1 MAAAA
6 EDAPE
11 LPTFADVEAAAA
23 RLSGVAVRTP
33 ALRSDA
39 LDAATGARVW
49 LKPESLQRVGA
60 FKFRGAYN
68 ALARLKA
75 AGPVPGVL
83 AYSSGNHAQAVAL
96 AGTLLGI
103 RTAIVMPADAPAVKL
118 AATRA
123 HGAEVIVYDRQVE
136 TREALA
142 ARLVAERGW
151 PVVPPY
157 DHADVIAGQGTAAL
171 ELIEDV
177 GPLEVL
183 LVCVGGGGLIGGS
196 ALAAHARSPGVR
208 VYGAE
213 PAAADDAARSLAT
226 GVLQTVHNPDTIA
239 DGARTPSLGRL
250 TFPLVRR
257 DVAGILTVS
266 DAELIAAMR
275 WAALH
280 LKLVLEPTGGLAL
293 ALALSGRLPLTGSRV
308 GVILSGG
315 NVDLPDFARWIGGPL

>member
-1 MAAAA
+1 
-6 EDAPE
+6 
-11 LPTFADVEAAAA
+11 
-23 RLSGVAVRTP
+23 
-33 ALRSDA
+33 
-39 LDAATGARVW
+39 
-49 LKPESLQRVGA
+49 
-60 FKFRGAYN
+60 
-68 ALARLKA
+68 
-75 AGPVPGVL
+75 
-83 AYSSGNHAQAVAL
+83 
-96 AGTLLGI
+96 
-103 RTAIVMPADAPAVKL
+103 MPADAPAVKL
-118 AATRA
+118 SATRA

-142 ARLVAERGW
+142 ARLVTERGW

-177 GPLEVL
+177 GPLDVL
-183 LVCVGGGGLIGGS
+183 LVCVGGGGLISGS

-213 PAAADDAARSLAT
+213 PEAADDAARSLAT

-239 DGARTPSLGRL
+239 DGARTPCLGRL

-280 LKLVLEPTGGLAL
+280 LKLVLEPTGGLGL
-293 ALALSGRLPLTGSRV
+293 ALALSGRLPLAGLTV

-315 NVDLPDFARWIGGPL
+315 NVDPPDFARWIGGPL